1 MAQEKDRQEPIII
14 EIVGNNDNDNDKVGA
29 SFGGRG
35 TGLAVSIGDDKAS
48 KRLLDKN
55 FQELAGKNEFVRVLD
70 VTAGKEYKKDENWK
84 DVAPEKKM
92 TEDVRKK
99 AGDLIKRMGE
109 LILKKFTSTRKKV
122 LMGAVIALAA
132 TSLFAGGL
140 GKEAQ
145 TTLQKNYSTMN
156 PKFADGYGVLIDY
169 NARTQGMLGNF
180 TQDFLIEV
188 FKDKLN
194 EIKKEK
200 NLEGDFDK
208 IARKCAEKFSDAVE
222 ATRYNDDRGIFA
234 EVKINQDL
242 VDKESRG
249 VVDEMVKLGFLT
261 ESKGNEKVKAS
272 QEKNTISVSLQIQ
285 GGKITS
291 DSTYTD
297 SKGVERKFTKSQLDD
312 LNNENK
318 NKGIEATRKLAASFA
333 QGGNSKTSY
342 KDGLSH

>member
-1 MAQEKDRQEPIII
+1 MAQEKDRQEPIIT
-14 EIVGNNDNDNDKVGA
+14 EIVGDNDNDNVKVGA
-29 SFGGRG
+29 GFSKRG
-35 TGLAVSIGDDKAS
+35 SGFAVSIGNDEAVKS
-48 KRLLDKN
+48 LLDKN
-55 FQELAGKNEFVRVLD
+55 FEEIAGDKKSVRVLD
-70 VTAGKEYKKDENWK
+70 VTAGKEYDKDKNWK
-84 DVAPEKKM
+84 DVSPERKM

-99 AGDLIKRMGE
+99 AADLVKQCGK
-109 LILKKFTSTRKKV
+109 LILKKFTSARKKV

-208 IARKCAEKFSDAVE
+208 IARKCAEKFSDAVK

-234 EVKINQDL
+234 EIEIDQGL

-249 VVDEMVKLGFLT
+249 IVEEMVKLGFLT
-261 ESKGNEKVKAS
+261 ESKGTEKVKAS
-272 QEKNTISVSLQIQ
+272 TISVNLVYKEGQVVSGSYTNEKGTTVYTQKQINQ
-285 GGKITS
+285 INDALNQKGGPGAATKEATKIANAASNTQ
-291 DSTYTD
+291 T
-297 SKGVERKFTKSQLDD
+297 
-312 LNNENK
+312 
-318 NKGIEATRKLAASFA
+318 KGI
-333 QGGNSKTSY
+333 GGR
-342 KDGLSH
+342 

>member
-1 MAQEKDRQEPIII
+1 MAQEKDRQESIII

-55 FQELAGKNEFVRVLD
+55 FHELAGKNEFVRVLD

-99 AGDLIKRMGE
+99 AADLIKRMGE

-272 QEKNTISVSLQIQ
+272 KVSVNLVYKEGQVVSGSYTNEKGTTDYTAKQIGQINRVLHQEGTTGAATREATNIANAASNAQ
-285 GGKITS
+285 
-291 DSTYTD
+291 
-297 SKGVERKFTKSQLDD
+297 SKGNDFIIR
-312 LNNENK
+312 
-318 NKGIEATRKLAASFA
+318 R
-333 QGGNSKTSY
+333 
-342 KDGLSH
+342 

>member
-1 MAQEKDRQEPIII
+1 MAQEKDRQEPIIT
-14 EIVGNNDNDNDKVGA
+14 EIVGDNDNDNVKVGA
-29 SFGGRG
+29 GFSKRG
-35 TGLAVSIGDDKAS
+35 SGFAVSIGNDEAVKS
-48 KRLLDKN
+48 LLDKN
-55 FQELAGKNEFVRVLD
+55 FEEIAGDKKSVRVLD
-70 VTAGKEYKKDENWK
+70 VTAGKEYDKDKNWK
-84 DVAPEKKM
+84 DVSPERKM

-99 AGDLIKRMGE
+99 AADLVKQCGK
-109 LILKKFTSTRKKV
+109 LILKKVTSARKKV

-208 IARKCAEKFSDAVE
+208 IARKCAEKFSDAVK

-234 EVKINQDL
+234 EIEIDQGL

-249 VVDEMVKLGFLT
+249 IVEEMVKLGFLT
-261 ESKGNEKVKAS
+261 ESKGTEKVKAS
-272 QEKNTISVSLQIQ
+272 TISVNLVYKEGQVVSGSYTNEKGTTVYTQKQINQ
-285 GGKITS
+285 INDALNQKGGPGAATKEATKIANAASNTQ
-291 DSTYTD
+291 T
-297 SKGVERKFTKSQLDD
+297 
-312 LNNENK
+312 
-318 NKGIEATRKLAASFA
+318 KGI
-333 QGGNSKTSY
+333 GGR
-342 KDGLSH
+342 